1 MGNPFFKGHVG
12 WRRSA
17 ALPALEPTLRTKPR
31 RVLQAELCERFLVR
45 DYPTMLFGPAKGFVG
60 DPKLLDLLPPVDTA
74 DELLKW
80 INQQLST
87 YVCPPTLG
95 EVLPHSGGGAR
106 WVRAHLSR
114 VNLHLSRVNPPAWAH
129 GGAARL
135 LPKKKKNGAFQ
146 LD

>member
-1 MGNPFFKGHVG
+1 
-12 WRRSA
+12 
-17 ALPALEPTLRTKPR
+17 
-31 RVLQAELCERFLVR
+31 VLQAELCERFLVR

-95 EVLPHSGGGAR
+95 VVLPHSGGG
-106 WVRAHLSR
+106 
-114 VNLHLSRVNPPAWAH
+114 
-129 GGAARL
+129 GAL
-135 LPKKKKNGAFQ
+135 GAGTSE
-146 LD
+146 